1 MVGVW
6 YRFDLHLKVVQKT
19 SQKQSAKTTMS
30 ALHPICWENFLHCFF
45 ATLRA
50 CFLQY
55 FRKTLNWSGMICWR
69 IPLEVSETSSTS
81 LMWLWLVR
89 MKNCFE
95 LTKWSWLPQTIHP
108 NPNINFKEIIW
119 LGNGV
124 IEVFVELEVN
134 LEVHTVGGWGHEA
147 IASALSL
154 RPGPKFLIK
163 WLNTPLWLF
172 GQIKAG
178 GGWGRDGGGIIAD
191 CSQ

>member
-6 YRFDLHLKVVQKT
+6 YRFDLCPFKSSKNVTKTKRKNHNVGVASNMLRKFPSLLFCNLASLFSSIFQK
-19 SQKQSAKTTMS
+19 KTGVEWFAGECRWKS
-30 ALHPICWENFLHCFF
+30 PRLHRLH
-45 ATLRA
+45 RH
-50 CFLQY
+50 
-55 FRKTLNWSGMICWR
+55 R
-69 IPLEVSETSSTS
+69 
-81 LMWLWLVR
+81 LWLVR

-163 WLNTPLWLF
+163 WSDVKHVAIWTN
-172 GQIKAG
+172 
-178 GGWGRDGGGIIAD
+178 
-191 CSQ
+191 